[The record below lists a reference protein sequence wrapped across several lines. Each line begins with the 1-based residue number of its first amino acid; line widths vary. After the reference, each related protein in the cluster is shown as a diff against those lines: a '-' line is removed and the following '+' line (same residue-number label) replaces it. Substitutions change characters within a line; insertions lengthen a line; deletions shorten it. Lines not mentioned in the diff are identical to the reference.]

1 MYRVYIQQID
11 VVKKGQK
18 AGTICMIYLVIL
30 IDNVQ
35 LRNIYMDSK
44 KKIPGNRHPTPYLTR
59 V

>member
-44 KKIPGNRHPTPYLTR
+44 KKSQVTDTLHPT
-59 V
+59 